1 MEGLFEKELKGQNGR
16 IISIVTSQGEEK
28 QVLAAIPRID
38 GQDITLTIDSSLQE
52 LVYDTFRTAKL
63 YRGHESLHWRGSCP
77 GEHSQLR

>member
-38 GQDITLTIDSSLQE
+38 GQDITPVSYTHLFSKTRMQGVVFRVSRSFVRVPSSIPAT
-52 LVYDTFRTAKL
+52 V
-63 YRGHESLHWRGSCP
+63 WV
-77 GEHSQLR
+77 